1 MFQPNLVTDNAGLTR
16 MMFDAENGP
25 DGSPRNRSVY
35 TEKIVPLLWEPEAAE
50 VDDDDDEEP
59 AIPGGA
65 RHLCTFSMHHN
76 RYEHRTQWM
85 VRVKEATEGA
95 EEMEPG
101 AGIWMITIW
110 LDVNPALLDET
121 TWSVRQEQILQGA
134 DMTAE
139 EQTAML
145 EGKLR

>member
-1 MFQPNLVTDNAGLTR
+1 
-16 MMFDAENGP
+16 MFDAENGP

-35 TEKIVPLLWEPEAAE
+35 TEKIVPVLWEPEAAE
-50 VDDDDDEEP
+50 ADDDDDDDEEP
-59 AIPGGA
+59 AIPGGS
-65 RHLCTFSMHHN
+65 RHLCVLRMHHN
-76 RYEHRTQWM
+76 RYEDRTQWF
-85 VRVKEATEGA
+85 VRVKEGTEHA
-95 EEMEPG
+95 EEMESG
-101 AGIWMITIW
+101 SGIWMISIW
-110 LDVNPALLDET
+110 LDVNPTLLDEA